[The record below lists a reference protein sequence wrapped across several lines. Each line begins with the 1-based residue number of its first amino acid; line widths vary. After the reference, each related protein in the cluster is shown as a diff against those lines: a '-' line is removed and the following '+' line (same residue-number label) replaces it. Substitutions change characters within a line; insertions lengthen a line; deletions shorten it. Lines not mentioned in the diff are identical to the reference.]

1 MRMADLFLGYL
12 DPGTGATLVQLALAG
27 TAGIAA
33 AGKLRMN
40 KIKRRLA
47 REAEAGAEIS
57 EVAEQQNLQDPTEE
71 SASAQ

>member
-1 MRMADLFLGYL
+1 MIKPFFAYL
-12 DPGTGATLVQLALAG
+12 DPGTGATIVQLALAG

-47 REAEAGAEIS
+47 RDAAAERTEHSEELEEPAPAE
-57 EVAEQQNLQDPTEE
+57 
-71 SASAQ
+71 

>member
-1 MRMADLFLGYL
+1 MIDPVFAYL

-47 REAEAGAEIS
+47 RDAGAQQTEQS
-57 EVAEQQNLQDPTEE
+57 EKLEDSTRSE
-71 SASAQ
+71 

>member
-1 MRMADLFLGYL
+1 MIDPVFAYL

-47 REAEAGAEIS
+47 RDA
-57 EVAEQQNLQDPTEE
+57 VAEQTEPSEKLEEPTRSE
-71 SASAQ
+71 